1 MTRTDMPPRRMRS
14 AIAREVLL
22 AAMAL
27 AALSIPV
34 PASARPAADETRL
47 LAALRKAHPG
57 TRFTEVQR
65 TPVTGVY
72 EVWMSGNVAFVSAR
86 DPRYF
91 IFGRLFDTR
100 TMTDLTGPRLLAAD
114 RADAPTTASPAE
126 RIAFDALPLADAI
139 TIVRGQGSRQVAV
152 FSDPACSYCRRLE
165 GELEGIEDITIHTFL
180 LPFQGHALPQAIWC
194 APDRAQAYRKTMLGD
209 AAPSASGTSAACD
222 HPLERNLT
230 LARQLGVTGTPTLLW
245 PDGGRT
251 EGYMPRSALDQRLRR
266 STPEGRP

>member
-1 MTRTDMPPRRMRS
+1 MTRTDIPPRRASSGIAS
-14 AIAREVLL
+14 AVLL
-22 AAMAL
+22 ATAL
-27 AALSIPV
+27 ASAL
-34 PASARPAADETRL
+34 PALARPSANETRL

-65 TPVTGVY
+65 TPVPGVY
-72 EVWMSGNVAFVSAR
+72 EVWMSGNVAFVSVR

-114 RADAPTTASPAE
+114 RAEAPAAASPAE
-126 RIAFDALPLADAI
+126 RLAFDALPLADAI
-139 TIVRGQGSRQVAV
+139 TTVRGQGRRQVAV
-152 FSDPACSYCRRLE
+152 FSDPACGYCRRLE
-165 GELEGIEDITIHTFL
+165 SELEGIDDITIHTFL

-194 APDRAQAYRKTMLGD
+194 ATDRAQAYRRTMLGE
-209 AAPSASGTSAACD
+209 ATPIASATAAACN
-222 HPLERNLT
+222 HPLERNLA

-251 EGYMPRSALDQRLRR
+251 EGYVPRTTLDQRLGRA
-266 STPEGRP
+266 TPEARQ